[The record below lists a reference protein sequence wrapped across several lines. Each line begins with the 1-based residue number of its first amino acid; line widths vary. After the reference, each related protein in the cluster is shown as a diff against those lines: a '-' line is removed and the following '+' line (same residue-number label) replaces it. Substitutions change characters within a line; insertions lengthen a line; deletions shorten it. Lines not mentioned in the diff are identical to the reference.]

1 MGLSDL
7 FGSNEVEQ
15 TTEPSGVDELV
26 AALEPNTLSLSVVFG
41 EPQLNTDGQNTA
53 ELPFNIFNSGDMYGF
68 DEKEFVIPDD
78 GFDDNSSELVE
89 FVAALVDEAPADT
102 GVGALRAVERT
113 EVPAELSDGDVEVL
127 L

>member
-53 ELPFNIFNSGDMYGF
+53 ELPFTIFDNGDVYGF

-78 GFDDNSSELVE
+78 GFDDNSSELV
-89 FVAALVDEAPADT
+89 DEAPVDT
-102 GVGALRAVERT
+102 GVGALRAVEGT